1 MTSPS
6 RKTCIVSWQAWL
18 AGTVAKHVDQNSSEI
33 SCNEGTEKKR
43 KSREKS
49 HGTRNYRSFQ
59 SCRPFY
65 LEIDFFPRIFMLF
78 FTFSRSFFLSPP
90 PSFSSFRNRLDSHL
104 LFLLSIATWPSDP
117 QFSFDGY
124 VSSVFNHVAVITR
137 GRWTF
142 IGQKICVV
150 REWQIG
156 APDTIRNGAWIV
168 WEVNCARWSWIYFLF
183 RLSKIDIIAIYNLYF
198 VLRI

>member
-1 MTSPS
+1 MTSLS

-43 KSREKS
+43 KSRERS
-49 HGTRNYRSFQ
+49 HGTRNYRSII
-59 SCRPFY
+59 SIVSSLLPRDRY
-65 LEIDFFPRIFMLF
+65 FFPRIFMLF

-104 LFLLSIATWPSDP
+104 LLLLSIATWPSDP

-142 IGQKICVV
+142 IGQKICVDRSRMANRCPRYNQKWSMNCV
-150 REWQIG
+150 RSKLCSMKL
-156 APDTIRNGAWIV
+156 D
-168 WEVNCARWSWIYFLF
+168 LF
-183 RLSKIDIIAIYNLYF
+183 FI
-198 VLRI
+198 